1 MAVDILLLATTAAF
15 IGTVHTLIG
24 PDHYVPFIVI
34 SRSAKWSF
42 SKTLGVTMLSGLG
55 HVLGSVLLGFVGIA
69 LGIAVSHLEGVEST
83 RGQIAAWGLIAFG
96 LIYFVWGMRRA
107 YKKKHGHH
115 HQGHGHHHD
124 HGDYDLDQHGP
135 GKKNLTPWILFTIFV
150 FGPCEPLIPLVM
162 YPAATNNMFG
172 VVLVTLVFGVC
183 TITTMT
189 LIVLTTYLGLTWF
202 KIKGADRFGHAIAGA
217 SILVCGLGM
226 AFLGL

>member
-1 MAVDILLLATTAAF
+1 MAVDIFLLATTAAF
-15 IGTVHTLIG
+15 IGIVHTLIG

-42 SKTLGVTMLSGLG
+42 SKTMGVTVLSGVG

-96 LIYFVWGMRRA
+96 LVYFVWGMRRA

-115 HQGHGHHHD
+115 NDHEDHD
-124 HGDYDLDQHGP
+124 HHGS

-162 YPAATNNMFG
+162 YPAATNNMLG
-172 VVLVTLVFGVC
+172 VVFVTLVFGVC

-189 LIVLTTYLGLTWF
+189 IIVLTTYLGLTKF
-202 KIKGADRFGHAIAGA
+202 EIKGASRFGHAIAGA